1 MSNKFTLLIDNIL
14 QVIKPNKMGSTLL
27 FSVLLCCISMPAAG
41 QFRVLNT
48 AAYSSRPGVDTLEDA
63 TVKEVTG
70 KDKSVV
76 DDPIPDNDST
86 VGVQGGRYG
95 VGLGSSWPAY
105 GLSGTIQISETIT
118 GEAIL
123 GFFGDV
129 TNFGG
134 RIWYRFNRNAKY
146 DIYGYGG
153 VGVYRYKGFDSI
165 LLDIGVSEGV
175 LGLGF
180 GAGVE
185 AGLAKLFDDEDF
197 PPIFVSAELGIA
209 LASFE
214 YYGGFSTIS
223 LGFGIHYR
231 FGEKS

>member
-1 MSNKFTLLIDNIL
+1 MSNKFTLLMDNIL
-14 QVIKPNKMGSTLL
+14 RAFCTKKYGSTFLAG
-27 FSVLLCCISMPAAG
+27 VLVLGISLPAAG
-41 QFRVLNT
+41 QFRVLDIPD
-48 AAYSSRPGVDTLEDA
+48 ASSSRSGVV
-63 TVKEVTG
+63 TVKDGDAKVGVTTG
-70 KDKSVV
+70 R
-76 DDPIPDNDST
+76 DPIPDNDST

-95 VGLGSSWPAY
+95 VGFGSSWPAY

-134 RIWYRFNRNAKY
+134 RVWYRFNRSEKY
-146 DIYGYGG
+146 DIYAYGG
-153 VGVYRYKGFDSI
+153 IGVYRYKGFDSI
-165 LLDIGVSEGV
+165 FLDLGVSESV
-175 LGLGF
+175 LGVGL

-185 AGLAKLFDDEDF
+185 SGLAKLFDDEEF

-231 FGEKS
+231 FGKKG